1 MTTSYCAGVL
11 GTTGMADGP
20 ADSATFDSLW
30 SLSRGY
36 AQSDGSFALLVGSD
50 SPSLRVVTQ
59 QCAQVATLVGD
70 SASPGFVNGAA
81 SAARFG
87 SLITAAAY
95 LAVGSSQQV
104 FVTSALDHSVRVV
117 QMLGAVPQTVGWI
130 AGGSSSLV
138 FGSTDGAWEGRFPAC
153 RLLFPIFTAC
163 QNPEYPEAV
172 FCVLDMLTTHRRW
185 HQCAIQP
192 ADRGYCRHD
201 RRGAS
206 ALHCRQAE
214 PCRAPTRV

>member
-1 MTTSYCAGVL
+1 VTTSYCAGVL

-95 LAVGSSQQV
+95 VAVGASQQV
-104 FVTSALDHSVRVV
+104 FVTSAFDHSVRVV

-130 AGGSSSLV
+130 AGGSSALV
-138 FGSTDGAWEGRFPAC
+138 FGSTDGTWEGRVPAVLMFPS
-153 RLLFPIFTAC
+153 LTAC
-163 QNPEYPEAV
+163 KNLKRSILNRAS
-172 FCVLDMLTTHRRW
+172 CS
-185 HQCAIQP
+185 
-192 ADRGYCRHD
+192 GYVDHTQ
-201 RRGAS
+201 
-206 ALHCRQAE
+206 AL
-214 PCRAPTRV
+214 APMRDSTSRLR